1 MFPFWDVAVWPLVRA
16 VGARRIVEI
25 GALRGET
32 TTLMLEDLDA
42 AVELHVIDPVPEF
55 DPSEHERR
63 FPGRYIFHRALSHD
77 VLPGLPAVDVAL
89 VDGDHNYFTVFHE
102 LRLLGE
108 AARRE
113 ERALP
118 VLVLHDVAWPYGRRD
133 LYYDP
138 DTVPPEGRRPHAQR
152 GIVPGESDL
161 AEHGGINPLHYN
173 ALIEGGPENGVMTA
187 LDDFLATFDRPV
199 RTVVLPVYYG
209 LAIVVEEARIAQR
222 PEIGRVLD
230 ELEGPAGKDAL
241 LRMTEDARIQAIL
254 FQHNEYYGGRD
265 KLARGARRYLDL
277 LASALLDELYL
288 DHEVRLQYLTHC
300 LRRGIAPDPAKLRDP
315 VREMQLRWEPWV
327 EQRRSGPSPD
337 TVHEGQSLPFAAM
350 GRRRLEALH
359 DVLEVA
365 RTEKVMGDLVDLG
378 TGRGGAAMY
387 MRGHLDAH
395 EIPNKRVWVADRF
408 RVEPVPGD
416 SLDVAADLNTV
427 RDGFDRFGLLDDRVR
442 FLLGDP
448 AATLAEA
455 PITTIAMI
463 RIGPGVAADLDASLD
478 AIYPRIAFGG
488 IIMVDG
494 YDDPATRAAVDEFR
508 SRRGIDD
515 ELERLDWGVALWR
528 KRRRPGNP
536 AAPLGAAPARV
547 ARLPEPV
554 GAGAKDLSVV
564 VVFHN
569 MRREAERTLHSLS
582 RAYQREIDGVD
593 YEVIAIDNGSACNE
607 ALAREFVESFGPEF
621 RHVAMGPDATP
632 TPVDALHRGLS
643 LASGRVVCFMID
655 GAHVLTP
662 GVLRHAMAGIDTYAP
677 SIVVT
682 QQWYVGPGQQPDAMQ
697 SGYDQ
702 ATEDGLFRTIEW
714 PTDGYRLFD
723 IGHFIGKRD
732 WFDGLWESNCIFVPR
747 ALLEQ
752 YGAFDERFSMPGGG
766 YANLELYERLGGA
779 PDVTVVTMLGEGSF
793 HQVHGG
799 TTTNVA
805 DPDDR
810 RATIAGFAD
819 HFRELY
825 GRPFR
830 GPGKPLHYVGTM
842 FPRALRTRARRMTAE
857 AFLTARGAGTEDG
870 PRTSPV
876 TMPDELVDAFIDG
889 YWNSLAWQ
897 HTRWLGHRVPKP
909 PTDLFVY
916 QELLERVRPD
926 VVVETGAETGGR
938 ALFLA
943 SICELLGHGRVIAV
957 DAQLAPD
964 RANHPRITY
973 IEGTAQDPD
982 TVAAVREQIGTDTR
996 ALVILGSRP
1005 GTNLRIEAEFE
1016 AYHEF
1021 VVAGSYVIVEHTILN
1036 GRPVWP
1042 GFGPGPDEAVR
1053 RILANHS
1060 EFAAD
1065 TTLERH
1071 GLTFNPGGF
1080 LKKLREVER

>member
-16 VGARRIVEI
+16 AGARRIVEI

-32 TTLMLEDLDA
+32 TVLMLEDLDA

-55 DPSEHERR
+55 DPTEHERR

-89 VDGDHNYFTVFHE
+89 IDGDHNYFTVFHE
-102 LRLLGE
+102 LRLLAE
-108 AARRE
+108 AARRAD
-113 ERALP
+113 RALP
-118 VLVLHDVAWPYGRRD
+118 VLVLHDVGWPYGRRD
-133 LYYDP
+133 LYYNP
-138 DTVPPEGRRPHAQR
+138 DTVPPEGRRPFAQR
-152 GIVPGESDL
+152 GIVPGRSEL
-161 AEHGGINPLHYN
+161 ADHGGVNPLHYN

-187 LDDFLATFDRPV
+187 LDDFLAGFDRPV
-199 RTVVLPVYYG
+199 RSVVLPVYYG
-209 LAIVVEEARIAQR
+209 LAIVVEEARIAEH

-230 ELEGPAGKDAL
+230 ELEGPVGKNAL
-241 LRMTEDARIQAIL
+241 LEMTEDARIQAIL

-265 KLARGARRYLDL
+265 KLARAATRYLDL
-277 LASALLDELYL
+277 LSSALLDELYL
-288 DHEVRLQYLTHC
+288 DHEIRLQYLIHC
-300 LRRGIAPDPAKLRDP
+300 LRRGIEPDAAKLRDP

-327 EQRRSGPSPD
+327 EQRRNGPAPD
-337 TVHEGQSLPFAAM
+337 SHDEGRSLPYAAM
-350 GRRRLEALH
+350 GRRRLEAVDEALS
-359 DVLEVA
+359 VV
-365 RTEKVMGDLVDLG
+365 RNEKVIGDLIDLG

-387 MRGHLDAH
+387 MRGYLDAH

-408 RVEPVPGD
+408 RVEPAADDP
-416 SLDVAADLNTV
+416 LDVARDLNTV
-427 RDGFDRFGLLDDRVR
+427 RDGFDRFGLLDERVR
-442 FLLGDP
+442 FLLGEP
-448 AATLAEA
+448 AATLSEA

-463 RIGPGVAADLDASLD
+463 RIGPGLGAEIGAALD

-488 IIMVDG
+488 IVMIDA

-508 SRRGIDD
+508 NRRGIDD
-515 ELERLDWGVALWR
+515 PLERRDWGVAVWR

-536 AAPLGAAPARV
+536 TAPLDPAPARV
-547 ARLPEPV
+547 ASVRAPSGP
-554 GAGAKDLSVV
+554 AAKDLSVI

-582 RAYQREIDGVD
+582 RAYQRDIDDLD
-593 YEVIAIDNGSACNE
+593 YEVIALDNGSACTE
-607 ALAREFVESFGPEF
+607 ALSADFVESFGPEF
-621 RHVAMGPDATP
+621 RLVSMGADATP

-643 LASGRVVCFMID
+643 LAAGRVVCFMID

-662 GVLRHAMAGIDTYAP
+662 GVLRHALAGIRTYAP

-702 ATEDGLFRTIEW
+702 TGEDELFRTIEW

-747 ALLEQ
+747 ELLEQ

-779 PDVTVVTMLGEGSF
+779 PDVTVVTILGEGSF

-857 AFLTARGAGTEDG
+857 AFLQARGSGTEDG
-870 PRTSPV
+870 PPTSPV
-876 TMPDELVDAFIDG
+876 AMPDELVDGFVDA
-889 YWNSLAWQ
+889 YWKSLAWQ
-897 HTRWLGHRVPKP
+897 HTRWLGHRIPKA
-909 PTDLFVY
+909 PTDLWVY
-916 QELLERVRPD
+916 QELLERVRPE
-926 VVVETGAETGGR
+926 VVIETGAETGGR

-943 SICELLGHGRVIAV
+943 SVCELLGNGRVIAI
-957 DAQLAPD
+957 DAQLSAE
-964 RANHPRITY
+964 RARHPRVDY
-973 IEGTAQDPD
+973 VEGIAQDPE
-982 TVAAVREQIGTDTR
+982 TVAAVRALAGPDSR

-1016 AYHEF
+1016 AYHGF
-1021 VVAGSYVIVEHTILN
+1021 VRAGSYVIVEHTVLN

-1065 TTLERH
+1065 TTVERH

-1080 LKKLREVER
+1080 LKKLREA